1 MPGPHVS
8 EWMLPYLGDKVSEV
22 CCALFL
28 YVLSDALRFLAVFKY
43 YANGFGHC
51 MHFQISGPFSIRNI
65 CECSVSRPHAGVLW
79 CPQADVGRDTPRG
92 RGRAPRGPGWEIRR
106 ELCALRPTFD
116 SPGRESRQRTHQPS
130 SVRRSSKE
138 TLVSSASQLTDIP
151 PRL

>member
-116 SPGRESRQRTHQPS
+116 SPGRESRQRTHQLS
-130 SVRRSSKE
+130 SVRHSSKE

>member
-8 EWMLPYLGDKVSEV
+8 ECMLPYIRDKVSEV

-43 YANGFGHC
+43 YVNGFGHC

-65 CECSVSRPHAGVLW
+65 CKCSVSHPHAGVLW

-92 RGRAPRGPGWEIRR
+92 RGGAPRGPGWEIRR
-106 ELCALRPTFD
+106 ELRALRPTFD
-116 SPGRESRQRTHQPS
+116 SPGRESRQRTHQLS